1 MSLQKEKEE
10 EAATQTWRVTVI
22 SQSYQ
27 SPERRST
34 HTNLKSDYANTRSLP
49 IFISVYRCWSE
60 CLGMTEGC
68 QYSAS

>member
-1 MSLQKEKEE
+1 MSFWKEKEE
-10 EAATQTWRVTVI
+10 EAATKMCTATVI
-22 SQSYQ
+22 YQSYQ
-27 SPERRST
+27 SAERGST
-34 HTNLKSDYANTRSLP
+34 QTNLRSDYANTRSLP